1 MDIDRRRPI
10 LLGSV
15 ALALVLTA
23 YSTLK
28 PPRGSDS
35 GRETVIEIVIV
46 LVVALV
52 AALVTRRQIT
62 SEAGARPSGRFALGL
77 SVVGLLTIG
86 VFWLGIFSVA
96 IAGCATLVAMEA
108 RRRRNGSRA
117 ATAALAVSA
126 LTVVLSILVAIV
138 S

>member
-10 LLGSV
+10 LLGSI
-15 ALALVLTA
+15 ALALLLTA

-28 PPRGSDS
+28 PPRASDS
-35 GRETVIEIVIV
+35 ARDTLTEIVIV
-46 LVVALV
+46 LIVALV

-62 SEAGARPSGRFALGL
+62 AETGARPSGRFALGL
-77 SVVGLLTIG
+77 SIVGLLTIG

-96 IAGCATLVAMEA
+96 IAGCATLIAMEA
-108 RRRRNGSRA
+108 RRRGNGNRA

-126 LTVVLSILVAIV
+126 LTIVLSVVVAIV